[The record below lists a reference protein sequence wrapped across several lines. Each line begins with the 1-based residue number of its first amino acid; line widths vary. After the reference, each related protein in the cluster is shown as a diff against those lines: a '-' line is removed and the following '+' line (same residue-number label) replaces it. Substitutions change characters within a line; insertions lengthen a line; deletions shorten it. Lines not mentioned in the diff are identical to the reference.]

1 MTFRD
6 GADLF
11 TDRSFRICGSVW
23 GRQACR
29 PFSTRAHSWR
39 LSPQRALTRGGAPPD
54 ARSLAAALPNARSL
68 VARRRR
74 RTRSSVQW
82 LRVNLLARTMT
93 SSLNTSTGGPI
104 AGRRGGKEPR
114 EPDPRNCAE
123 GDALRRGGADGTGNA
138 GTQAGSGGPV
148 PASCALRSPQGADP
162 AMTQQP
168 WTFGDPA
175 HNGGLPR
182 FDPVSMQHLRDSDI
196 RPSRC
201 PP

>member
-29 PFSTRAHSWR
+29 PFSTRAHLWR
-39 LSPQRALTRGGAPPD
+39 LSPQRALTRGGSPPD
-54 ARSLAAALPNARSL
+54 ARSLAATLPQRALTRGEAPASYAL
-68 VARRRR
+68 LGSMVAGEFAGEDNDLKPEHLNWRTHRRPSRR
-74 RTRSSVQW
+74 K
-82 LRVNLLARTMT
+82 
-93 SSLNTSTGGPI
+93 ST
-104 AGRRGGKEPR
+104 R
-114 EPDPRNCAE
+114 EPDPRNCADS
-123 GDALRRGGADGTGNA
+123 DALRRGGADGTGNA

-148 PASCALRSPQGADP
+148 PASYALRSPQGADP

-168 WTFGDPA
+168 WKFGDPA

-182 FDPVSMQHLRDSDI
+182 FDPVSMQQLRDSDI
-196 RPSRC
+196 RPSHC